1 VAYRGT
7 IKQFGRMAQDTVE
20 LWNTYNPDEIKIKGV
35 ELEDLSA
42 LHQKITAGVNLTTKD
57 VKKYL
62 YACTGMFKQEVE
74 IDLFVSPNYTIV
86 NPIPGGGGVNLTPL

>member
-1 VAYRGT
+1 
-7 IKQFGRMAQDTVE
+7 M
-20 LWNTYNPDEIKIKGV
+20 

-42 LHQKITAGVNLTTKD
+42 LHQKITAGVNTTKD

-74 IDLFVSPNYTIV
+74 IDLFVSPNYTKGNIR
-86 NPIPGGGGVNLTPL
+86 TH